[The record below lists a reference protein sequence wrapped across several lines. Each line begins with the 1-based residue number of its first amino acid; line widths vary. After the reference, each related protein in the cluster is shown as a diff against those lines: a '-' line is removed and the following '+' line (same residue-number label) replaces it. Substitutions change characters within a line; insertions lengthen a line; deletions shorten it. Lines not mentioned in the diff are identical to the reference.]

1 MDFKED
7 KRMEDNN
14 LTMAD
19 LMAEVDKSMKRI
31 YRGEIKK
38 GNVVSVEDSAIIL
51 NIGYHADAIL
61 PWQEYA
67 YEEVSKQD
75 VQVGDNFDVQIIK
88 VDDGDGNVLVSKRR
102 AESEVAMEAIQ
113 KLFESGESLQVK
125 VKDVVKGGVTT
136 SVQGV
141 RAFIPGS
148 QISDT
153 YVADLTQ
160 YVGQTLEVKIIEFN
174 PKARKLVLSGR
185 EIARAKTQAMR
196 AERLATIKENE
207 KYEGTITKLMPYGA
221 FVNIG
226 GVEGLVHN
234 TDLSWTRI
242 KHPSDVVK
250 EGDKV
255 QVTVMSVDKETGKI
269 ALRLKDITMNPWYLE
284 TANLEVGQIVTG
296 QVVKF
301 MTFGAF
307 VKLSAH
313 VEGLVHISK
322 ISDKRISKPEEALEL
337 NQEVKVKIISLD
349 KENKKIGL
357 SMTEVK
363 EEVDETMTNFIGETV
378 EEESKSTLADVAG
391 EALTGLF
398 NK

>member
-19 LMAEVDKSMKRI
+19 FMAEVEKSMKRI
-31 YRGEIKK
+31 YRGDIKR
-38 GNVVSVEDSAIIL
+38 GTVVSVEDSAIIL

-61 PWQEYA
+61 PWNEYA
-67 YEEVSKQD
+67 YEEVNKQD
-75 VQVGDNFDVQIIK
+75 VQPGDAFDVQIIK
-88 VDDGDGNVLVSKRR
+88 TDDGDGNVLVSKRR
-102 AESEVAMEAIQ
+102 AESEVAMDAIDQ
-113 KLFESGESLQVK
+113 LFKSGETLEVK
-125 VKDVVKGGVTT
+125 VKEVVKGGVIT

-196 AERLATIKENE
+196 AERLATLEEGQKC
-207 KYEGTITKLMPYGA
+207 EGTVTKLMPYGA

-226 GVEGLVHN
+226 GIEGLVHN
-234 TDLSWTRI
+234 TDLAWTRI

-255 QVTVMSVDKETGKI
+255 QVTILAVDKETAKI
-269 ALRLKDITMNPWYLE
+269 SLRLKDMTMNPWYLE
-284 TANLEVGQIVTG
+284 TANFEVGQILTG
-296 QVVKF
+296 KVVKF

-307 VKLSAH
+307 VKLSDN

-322 ISDKRISKPEEALEL
+322 ITDKRISKPEEALEL
-337 NQEVKVKIISLD
+337 DQEVKVKIISLD

-363 EEVDETMTNFIGETV
+363 EEVDETMTSFIQEV
-378 EEESKSTLADVAG
+378 EEEESISTLGDVAG
-391 EALTGLF
+391 SAFKDLF
-398 NK
+398 K